1 MLFSKVSH
9 SLKYY
14 FLYLYL
20 SHFKLID
27 FILFTLYF
35 LLLPFYL
42 VFMFTI
48 GIAGG
53 TGSGKT
59 TVVKKIMERIPADRV
74 AFVPQDSYYRDSS
87 HLPME
92 ERQQINFDHPDSL
105 EFELLVDHIR
115 KLKAGV
121 SVQQPIYSYL
131 TCTRAQETIPVEPR
145 EVIILEGI
153 LIYTHMPLVKE
164 IDMKVFVDADSDDRL
179 GRVIVRDM
187 MERGRD
193 VKKVLER
200 YEKTVKPMHLQFIEP
215 SKRYADIII
224 PQGGM
229 NDVAISILLNTI
241 EKKLNL

>member
-1 MLFSKVSH
+1 
-9 SLKYY
+9 
-14 FLYLYL
+14 
-20 SHFKLID
+20 
-27 FILFTLYF
+27 
-35 LLLPFYL
+35 
-42 VFMFTI
+42 MFTI

-59 TVVKKIMERIPADRV
+59 TVVKKILERIPRDRV
-74 AFVPQDSYYRDSS
+74 ALVPQDCYYKDSS

-105 EFELLVDHIR
+105 EWDLLVKHIR
-115 KLKAGV
+115 LLKKGKPV
-121 SVQQPIYSYL
+121 EQPIYSYL
-131 TCTRAQETIPVEPR
+131 TCSRAKETIPIEPK

-164 IDMKVFVDADSDDRL
+164 IDIKVFVDADSDDRL
-179 GRVIVRDM
+179 GRVIQRDM

-193 VKKVLER
+193 VKKVLDR

-215 SKRYADIII
+215 SKRYADIIV

-229 NDVAISILLNTI
+229 NEVAISILLNTI